1 MPEQHVPSSNRAG
14 SGEKIKISFRGRT
27 QNSFGKRRKIV
38 RFCPL
43 WDGCDKNLSAILG
56 NLNQRSDSV
65 ADIGDFN
72 DPAPITSPLVLQAS
86 SLAQSWPEEAARWAA
101 ALPPG
106 KEYAAWMSPSGTRQR
121 PLDSLRQFT
130 VTQSSHVLVAAE
142 IKSVG
147 FMAIEKTGA
156 PFAGSARCSLLG
168 EA

>member
-86 SLAQSWPEEAARWAA
+86 SRAQSSPEEAARWAA

-106 KEYAAWMSPSGTRQR
+106 KEQDRAALVVIDRWTGTDPAAAAAWTTQFAEGPLREQAMSVVARQWG
-121 PLDSLRQFT
+121 LRDWN
-130 VTQSSHVLVAAE
+130 AA
-142 IKSVG
+142 
-147 FMAIEKTGA
+147 
-156 PFAGSARCSLLG
+156 AGWL
-168 EA
+168 